1 MTQKRVLTGV
11 KPTGTVHIGNY
22 VGAIK
27 PAVKLI
33 NDARDCFLFVADYHA
48 LNAMRDSKQLTQS
61 SYEVAATY
69 LAFGIDL
76 DKTVF
81 YRQSDVPQIFELA
94 TILSAVTPKGLM
106 NRAHAYKAMVDKN
119 TEAGKTGA
127 DVDEGVNMG
136 LYTYPILMAADILIA
151 QSDIVPVGKDQIQH
165 VEMTR
170 DMAGSF
176 NHLFGETFKLPE
188 FQVQESAAAIPGLDG
203 RKMSKSYNNIIPLF
217 ETNKR
222 RQKMIMKIVTDS
234 KLPEEPKDA
243 DESTIYQLYTQF
255 GTAEEAAEMKRAF
268 EQGGM
273 GYGDAKKL
281 LAEAVNRELEGP
293 TELYNE
299 WMANPK
305 KIDTLLEEGAE
316 KARAV
321 AAETLG
327 AARKAIGVKS

>member
-11 KPTGTVHIGNY
+11 KPTGTVHLGNY

-33 NDARDCFLFVADYHA
+33 NDAKDCFLFVADYHA
-48 LNAMRDSKQLTQS
+48 LNAMRDASELKDS
-61 SYEVAATY
+61 SYKVAATY

-81 YRQSDVPQIFELA
+81 YRQSDVPQIFELS

-106 NRAHAYKAMVDKN
+106 NRAHAYKAMIDRN
-119 TEAGKTGA
+119 TEAGKK
-127 DVDEGVNMG
+127 DLDDGVNMG

-165 VEMTR
+165 IEMTR
-170 DMAGSF
+170 DMAGTF

-188 FQVQESAAAIPGLDG
+188 FQVQKSAGAIPGLDG
-203 RKMSKSYNNIIPLF
+203 QKMSKSYNNIIPLF
-217 ETNKR
+217 DTNKR

-234 KLPEEPKDA
+234 KLPEEPKDP
-243 DESTIYQLYTQF
+243 ESSTIYQLYTQF
-255 GTAEEAAEMKRAF
+255 ATDAEVAEMKKAF

-281 LAEAVNRELEGP
+281 LAEAVNRELEKP
-293 TELYNE
+293 TEIYNE
-299 WMANPK
+299 WLADTS
-305 KIDTLLEEGAE
+305 KIDDLLNKGAQQ
-316 KARAV
+316 ARDV
-321 AAETLG
+321 AADTLRDV
-327 AARKAIGVKS
+327 RKAIGVKV